1 MKDWPLVA
9 QNRPLGTASS
19 LGGSFERQE
28 HYLSWPLK
36 WFKFTGWKELEVL
49 QGLFEQRP
57 ENPAGFSALR
67 VSLRQGTSAL
77 LWEAFRP
84 PKRRSPVGATKP
96 SLSCNSFV
104 WLAALTAFY
113 KYDKMNRLNKR
124 QKEQTCYFTGLA
136 KYFFSEI
143 VINRKKH
150 SAFWY
155 TLFYKRNNV
164 CGKSQF
170 LLLCQCIYFGKE
182 ASFQLDLLI

>member
-49 QGLFEQRP
+49 QGLFEQTP
-57 ENPAGFSALR
+57 ENPARFSALR
-67 VSLRQGTSAL
+67 VSLRRGTSAL

-84 PKRRSPVGATKP
+84 PKLRSPGGTTTP

-113 KYDKMNRLNKR
+113 KYDKMNRLKTR

-136 KYFFSEI
+136 KYFFFWNSNKQKKNI
-143 VINRKKH
+143 VCFDILFST
-150 SAFWY
+150 SATMSVERVNF
-155 TLFYKRNNV
+155 FYCVNAYILEKRQV
-164 CGKSQF
+164 FSWIC
-170 LLLCQCIYFGKE
+170 
-182 ASFQLDLLI
+182 